1 MFYCSLHRNVLWAK
15 ALPFLRSYIVLQ
27 PIRSKFILNYFTEI
41 NKVQTGG
48 ALPAVQALKKPKIE
62 KTTNGN
68 TLSPVSENVPPSSQ
82 VPAAE
87 SPEVPVA
94 TRPPPQT
101 HHFRR
106 PADVFDSK
114 LYQPTKLMEK
124 VFIPVKEYPKVNI
137 YFLPNVQLWNPNLS
151 WLMKCYHLSLHC
163 LFFCIIQCSS
173 EVLSS
178 KFMWKVH

>member
-1 MFYCSLHRNVLWAK
+1 MTLSLAQNIFIPTNISTVVL
-15 ALPFLRSYIVLQ
+15 LLT
-27 PIRSKFILNYFTEI
+27 LNYFTEI

-137 YFLPNVQLWNPNLS
+137 SFLPNVQLWNPNLS
-151 WLMKCYHLSLHC
+151 WLMKCYHLSLHF
-163 LFFCIIQCSS
+163 LFFCIIQYSS

-178 KFMWKVH
+178 KFM